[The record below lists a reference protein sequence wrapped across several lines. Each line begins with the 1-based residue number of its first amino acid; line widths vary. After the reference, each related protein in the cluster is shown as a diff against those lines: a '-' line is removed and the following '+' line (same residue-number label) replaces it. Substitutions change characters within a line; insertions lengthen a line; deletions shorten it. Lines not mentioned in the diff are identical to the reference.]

1 MRVYCVC
8 RAKGKE
14 VTWRIKMFGASLICR
29 EFKSWSAKPKLL
41 SELPQDVLNQNR
53 KIGGKKRGNS
63 LIAFVDRL
71 IGPGY
76 VCVCVCV

>member
-41 SELPQDVLNQNR
+41 SELPQDALNENG
-53 KIGGKKRGNS
+53 KIGKKRRKKFTYC
-63 LIAFVDRL
+63 L
-71 IGPGY
+71 
-76 VCVCVCV
+76 C

>member
-41 SELPQDVLNQNR
+41 SELPQDAL
-53 KIGGKKRGNS
+53 KKKKKERGNS
-63 LIAFVDRL
+63 LIAFVDGL

-76 VCVCVCV
+76 VCV

>member
-41 SELPQDVLNQNR
+41 SELLQEALNESG
-53 KIGGKKRGNS
+53 KIGEKTEEEIHLLPL
-63 LIAFVDRL
+63 LIVLLDQ
-71 IGPGY
+71 
-76 VCVCVCV
+76 VMCVCV